1 MALLSNLADLDG
13 RRIAVEVPAT
23 SANLGAG
30 YDTLAVALEIVDRV
44 EVEAIARPDVGVEL
58 SVDGEGAG
66 ELSPTD
72 RIRS

>member
-44 EVEAIARPDVGVEL
+44 EVEAISRPYVGV
-58 SVDGEGAG
+58 
-66 ELSPTD
+66 
-72 RIRS
+72 